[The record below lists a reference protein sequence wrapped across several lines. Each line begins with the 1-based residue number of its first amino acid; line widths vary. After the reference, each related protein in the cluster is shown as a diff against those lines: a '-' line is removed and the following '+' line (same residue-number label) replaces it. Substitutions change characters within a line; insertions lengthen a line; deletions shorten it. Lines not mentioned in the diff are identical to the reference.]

1 MTASPSEEQAG
12 MVIALDGPA
21 GAGKST
27 MAKLLAERLGFLV
40 LDSGALYR
48 AVALHLK
55 RLGVDPQK
63 GDAPAWALR
72 SLDLRVEPEVG
83 AMKVFLGGDDVS
95 ALIRDEQIGSLASKF
110 SAKPEVR
117 LALLTVQRAIGGQAR
132 IIAEGRDMGTVV
144 FPNAQVKFFLTADLE
159 VRSSRRYQ
167 ELLDRGD
174 DPHRLEVLEEMKVR
188 DDRDASRTEAPLV
201 RAPDAIVLDT
211 TDLTPEEVLQR
222 MIAQIDQR
230 LPDILGTSAPEKQGR
245 ARVR

>member
-12 MVIALDGPA
+12 IVIALDGPA

-27 MAKLLAERLGFLV
+27 TAKLLAERLGFLV

-55 RLGVDPQK
+55 RLGVDPQE
-63 GDAPAWALR
+63 GDLPAWALS

-83 AMKVFLGGDDVS
+83 AMKVLLSGDDVS

-117 LALLTVQRAIGGQAR
+117 LALLTVQRAIGGKSR

-167 ELLDRGD
+167 ELFDRGD

-222 MIAQIDQR
+222 MIAEINQR
-230 LPDILGTSAPEKQGR
+230 LPNILGRFAPDKQGR